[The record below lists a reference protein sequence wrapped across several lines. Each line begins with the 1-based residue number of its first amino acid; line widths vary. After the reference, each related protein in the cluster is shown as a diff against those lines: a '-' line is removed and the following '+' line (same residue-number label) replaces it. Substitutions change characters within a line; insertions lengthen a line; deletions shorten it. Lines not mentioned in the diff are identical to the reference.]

1 MRLQK
6 EAILTNQTF
15 QNKEEA
21 IRKAGELLVQAG
33 AVDEG
38 YVDAML
44 DRENIVT
51 THMGN
56 FVAIPHGTDEAKTMV
71 KKTAISIIQVP
82 HGVDFAPD
90 EEQEKMAMM
99 IFGLAGVGDEH
110 LEVLSQIAIFCS
122 EVANVVR
129 LVNADSPEEIIQLL
143 EEVDI

>member
-6 EAILTNQTF
+6 EAILTNQSF
-15 QNKEEA
+15 QTKEEA

-38 YVDAML
+38 YIDAML

-71 KKTAISIIQVP
+71 KKTAISILQVP

-90 EEQEKMAMM
+90 EDQEKMAMM
-99 IFGLAGVGDEH
+99 IFGLAGVGNEH
-110 LEVLSQIAIFCS
+110 LEVLSQIAVFCS

>member
-21 IRKAGELLVQAG
+21 IRKAVELLVQAG

-56 FVAIPHGTDEAKTMV
+56 FVAIPHGTDEAKTMI